1 MQRVRLDQDIRP
13 LSDFRANV
21 AAYLEE
27 IKSSKRPIVITQHGK
42 SSAVVMDV
50 GEYEELME
58 RIEVLSDIQLAETQI
73 QNGHG
78 MQHDDAKR
86 KILQDSNL

>member
-73 QNGHG
+73 QNGQG

>member
-21 AAYLEE
+21 TAYLEE
-27 IKSSKRPIVITQHGK
+27 IKNNKRPIVITQHGK

-50 GEYEELME
+50 GEYEHLME
-58 RIEVLSDIQLAETQI
+58 KIEVLSDIQVAETQI
-73 QNGHG
+73 QAGHAVE
-78 MQHDDAKR
+78 HSDALNQV
-86 KILQDSNL
+86 IQDVG

>member
-27 IKSSKRPIVITQHGK
+27 IKKNKRPIVITQHGK
-42 SSAVVMDV
+42 SAAVVMDV

-58 RIEVLSDIQLAETQI
+58 KIEVLSDIQIAETQI
-73 QNGHG
+73 QAGHG
-78 MQHDDAKR
+78 IDHSDAKSQV
-86 KILQDSNL
+86 LQDIT

>member
-27 IKSSKRPIVITQHGK
+27 IKKNKRPIVITQHGK
-42 SSAVVMDV
+42 SAAVVMDV

-58 RIEVLSDIQLAETQI
+58 KIEVLSDIQIAETQI
-73 QNGHG
+73 QAGHG
-78 MQHDDAKR
+78 IEHSAAMSQV
-86 KILQDSNL
+86 LQDIT

>member
-21 AAYLEE
+21 TAYLEE
-27 IKSSKRPIVITQHGK
+27 MKSSRRPIVITQHGK

-50 GEYEELME
+50 GDYEELME
-58 RIEVLSDIQLAETQI
+58 KIEVLSDIQIAETQI
-73 QNGHG
+73 QAGQGVEHS
-78 MQHDDAKR
+78 DA
-86 KILQDSNL
+86 LAQVSQDID